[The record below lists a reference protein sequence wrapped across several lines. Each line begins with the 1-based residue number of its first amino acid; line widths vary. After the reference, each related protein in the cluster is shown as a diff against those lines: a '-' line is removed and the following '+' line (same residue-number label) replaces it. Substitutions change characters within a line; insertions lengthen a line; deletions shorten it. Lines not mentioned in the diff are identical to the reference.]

1 MTDQIIPI
9 AMIEQKAR
17 NDVDASRKLADNAFN
32 WHATA
37 LPHYVAAFK
46 QHALA
51 TNRAEL
57 LQGAEP

>member
-1 MTDQIIPI
+1 MMDQIIPRDR
-9 AMIEQKAR
+9 IERKAR
-17 NDVDASRKLADNAFN
+17 NDVEANRKLADNAFN

-46 QHALA
+46 AHALA

-57 LQGAEP
+57 LVGAEP